1 MIENKISC
9 IFIVICFVL
18 IFNKVCVLVWIELEG
33 IIFEKRKMFEIDLFD
48 FFYFILV
55 DCVKLILVLDFFF
68 KIRCLVLLKISYFN
82 VKFLC
87 SIFFLRVYYFCFIS
101 NKEICLMMMF
111 LLFVYIYF
119 YLLESFL
126 YWLLKIN

>member
-9 IFIVICFVL
+9 IFIVICFVI

-87 SIFFLRVYYFCFIS
+87 SIFFLI
-101 NKEICLMMMF
+101 
-111 LLFVYIYF
+111 
-119 YLLESFL
+119 
-126 YWLLKIN
+126 